1 MQKGGSPEMISEFN
15 RQVIL
20 DTLRL
25 HGVMSRADLAR
36 HLHLSFPAIS
46 SNVKGLL
53 EMDYIKE
60 IGFADSSVGRKSAL
74 LAFNAERGYIIGV
87 DMGRFRVRM
96 MLTDLLGNKIAHTE
110 VANPIKDRG
119 DGSKSI
125 GLICEQLQVLLEKS
139 GKHADDVLCIV
150 IGIPGLFKDGEI
162 YLSSLAEKY
171 TEKDLRE
178 AIGQSFGADVIIQN
192 NTTFGAIGEQWRG
205 VGAGFQ
211 NITYI
216 SYGVGLGSAHIVD
229 GKPFLGANNAT
240 GEMGFMVIDRTAVRN
255 QFGELGPL
263 EEALSQGKV
272 DQYFQGGNFREEIVK
287 LIRDY
292 QHGELRTKAIVDE
305 IALNFGIALINLC
318 ALFNPEVVIISG
330 GLGVHFGKLFL
341 EQWVALLKSHL
352 PFVPAV
358 RLSELNNTEV
368 MLGAVQTGINHI
380 HATK

>member
-1 MQKGGSPEMISEFN
+1 MISEFN
-15 RQVIL
+15 RQIIL

-25 HGVMSRADLAR
+25 HGVMSRAELAK

-53 EMDYIKE
+53 EMGYIKE

-110 VANPIKDRG
+110 VPNPIKNGG
-119 DGSKSI
+119 DGSQSI
-125 GLICEQLQVLLEKS
+125 GLICKQLQVLLEKS
-139 GKHADDVLCIV
+139 GKPAEDVLCIV

-162 YLSSLAEKY
+162 YLSTLAEKY
-171 TEKDLRE
+171 TEKDLRK
-178 AIGQSFGADVIIQN
+178 AIGQSFEADVIIQN

-211 NITYI
+211 NIAYI

-229 GKPFLGANNAT
+229 GKPFIGANNAT
-240 GEMGFMVIDRTAVRN
+240 GEMGFMVVDRGAIRN

-263 EEALSQGKV
+263 EEMLSQGKV

-287 LIRDY
+287 LIQDY
-292 QHGELRTKAIVDE
+292 QHGELWTKAVVDE

-318 ALFNPEVVIISG
+318 ALFNPEIVIISG

-341 EQWVALLKSHL
+341 DQWISLLKCHL
-352 PFVPAV
+352 PFVPEV
-358 RLSELNNTEV
+358 RLSDLNNTEV
-368 MLGAVQTGINHI
+368 MLGAVRTGINHI
-380 HATK
+380 HTPK